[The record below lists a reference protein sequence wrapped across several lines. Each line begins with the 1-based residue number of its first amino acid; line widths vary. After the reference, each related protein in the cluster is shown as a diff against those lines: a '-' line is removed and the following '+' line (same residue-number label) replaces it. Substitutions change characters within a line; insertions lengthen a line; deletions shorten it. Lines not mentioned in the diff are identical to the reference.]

1 MGEGKV
7 CVSARIDPDLM
18 NWIDSQVNKQRFRTR
33 SHGIE
38 YALRIL
44 KDSESI
50 KEPIS

>member
-18 NWIDSQVNKQRFRTR
+18 SLIDTQVDKQRFRTR

-44 KDSESI
+44 KESENAKGRI
-50 KEPIS
+50 